1 MRTESVEL
9 TKAQAKT
16 DREQKTA
23 KNIAKRVET
32 AAGVR
37 LQVFNARN
45 LAVAAIEDAVDLE
58 KRRTDN
64 EPEIVAAL

>member
-9 TKAQAKT
+9 RKAQAKT

-23 KNIAKRVET
+23 KNIAKCVET
-32 AAGVR
+32 ATGIR
-37 LQVFNARN
+37 LQVFSARN
-45 LAVAAIEDAVDLE
+45 FAVAAIEDAVDLE